1 MTYEEQTSVEDEL
14 SMAIERQRR
23 IKRQLT
29 RLEAML
35 MNEPDE
41 IQDDADEPNETQDT
55 DNIVEPTI

>member
-14 SMAIERQRR
+14 NMAIERQSRF
-23 IKRQLT
+23 KRQIT

>member
-23 IKRQLT
+23 FKRQLT

-55 DNIVEPTI
+55 DNLDDHTG